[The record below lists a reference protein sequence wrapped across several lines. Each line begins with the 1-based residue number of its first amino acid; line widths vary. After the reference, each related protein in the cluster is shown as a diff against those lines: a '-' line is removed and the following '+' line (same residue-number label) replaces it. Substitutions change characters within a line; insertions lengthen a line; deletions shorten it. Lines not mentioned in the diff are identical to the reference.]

1 MLVGENPFR
10 ITKEEELVKIVK
22 DQIKIPGYLQLSPQT
37 SDFLHRCLQKDPE
50 KRASIKELVSHAFFK
65 KFQEKSEKAKI
76 GGENP

>member
-1 MLVGENPFR
+1 M
-10 ITKEEELVKIVK
+10 
-22 DQIKIPGYLQLSPQT
+22 
-37 SDFLHRCLQKDPE
+37 